1 VFEAFVQALT
11 QIFQPAVF
19 TAMMFG
25 IVISIVVG
33 ILPGLGGPAIIIM
46 SLPFIIGRDP
56 LMCLAFMTVL
66 QAVNTTGGSIT
77 AILIGV
83 PGESSNAADILDGF
97 PMTRRGEGARAIGA
111 ALTSSMMGGS
121 VSVMFAF
128 LMIPLV
134 MPLLMELRSA
144 ELFATILLGMC
155 FLAILTQGSAMKGL
169 ISAGIGIML
178 SCIGFQ
184 SKTGIERFTFEN
196 PYLYDGVQVV
206 VVLMGLLALPV
217 LVELA
222 SSGQSIDETDDAG
235 TDMSYRG
242 TYKSLLRGARDVV
255 EHWWLWLRC
264 TAIGYIVGVLPAG
277 GSETAVWVAYAHAK
291 QTSKHPE
298 TFGTGNIEG
307 VIAPQS
313 ATNARAGGSMLTTLA
328 LGIPSGP
335 SMVLILAAF
344 VLLGIQPGPK
354 MLTEHTSLSFAL
366 LLIIAIANIIAAVIC
381 VFSLPLCIKITRV
394 SPVYLFCLILP
405 LVCIGVYVYKGLF
418 IDLVVMLGIT
428 VIGILLKKFK
438 YSIPSMIFG
447 FIMGRLFEYYLWQAI
462 DFNGPT
468 FFMTPISLTLLFM
481 TFVILTKD
489 VWKILWSKLRKHDQ
503 KGATL

>member
-1 VFEAFVQALT
+1 MFEAFIQGLA

-66 QAVNTTGGSIT
+66 QCVNTTGGSIT

-97 PMTRRGEGARAIGA
+97 PMTRKGEGARAIGA
-111 ALTSSMMGGS
+111 ALTSSMMGGT

-134 MPLLMELRSA
+134 MPLLMQLRSA

-155 FLAILTQGSAMKGL
+155 FLSVLTQGAAIKGL
-169 ISAGIGIML
+169 ISAGIGILL

-184 SKTGIERFTFEN
+184 SKTGIERFTFGN
-196 PYLYDGVQVV
+196 PYLYDGIQVV

-217 LVELA
+217 LVELV
-222 SSGQSIDETDDAG
+222 STGKSIDETG
-235 TDMSYRG
+235 TETDMTFTG
-242 TYKSLLRGARDVV
+242 TYKGLLRGAHDVV

-277 GSETAVWVAYAHAK
+277 GSETAVWVSYAHAK

-298 TFGTGNIEG
+298 TFGTGNVEG

-313 ATNARAGGSMLTTLA
+313 ATNARSGGSMLTTLA
-328 LGIPSGP
+328 LGIPSSP

-354 MLTEHTSLSFAL
+354 MLTDHTSLSFAL
-366 LLIIAIANIIAAVIC
+366 LSIIAISNIIAAVLC
-381 VFSLPLCIKITRV
+381 VVSLPVCIKITRI

-405 LVCIGVYVYKGLF
+405 LVCIGTYVYKGLF
-418 IDLVVMLGIT
+418 IDLIVMLGIT
-428 VIGILLKKFK
+428 VIGILLKAFK
-438 YSIPSMIFG
+438 YSIPAMIFG

-468 FFMTPISLTLLFM
+468 FFMTPISLTLLFV

-489 VWKILWSKLRKHDQ
+489 LWRMLWRKLRKHEL
-503 KGATL
+503 KGATR